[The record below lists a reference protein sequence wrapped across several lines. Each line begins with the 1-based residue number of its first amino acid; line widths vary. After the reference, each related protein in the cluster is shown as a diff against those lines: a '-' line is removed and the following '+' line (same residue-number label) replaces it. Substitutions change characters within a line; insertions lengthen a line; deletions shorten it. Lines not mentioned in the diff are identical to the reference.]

1 MPRTPFS
8 LAMVWTLAAA
18 GTLHGGPPEDTRRPA
33 VIDRRLSRAVTRAV
47 EVAHDKL
54 ARPDCGRVLGEF
66 NDRSGRPLTVQ
77 LDALGLSA
85 PDYLRRLVFYDGSRH
100 RPCRDPDVH
109 AFTSPGSR
117 IVYVCERQFREKVQ
131 RDSGLGGVYVIHE
144 LLHSLG
150 LGENPPLP
158 ADITRRVVARCGR

>member
-33 VIDRRLSRAVTRAV
+33 VIDRRLS
-47 EVAHDKL
+47 
-54 ARPDCGRVLGEF
+54 
-66 NDRSGRPLTVQ
+66 RSGRPLTVQ